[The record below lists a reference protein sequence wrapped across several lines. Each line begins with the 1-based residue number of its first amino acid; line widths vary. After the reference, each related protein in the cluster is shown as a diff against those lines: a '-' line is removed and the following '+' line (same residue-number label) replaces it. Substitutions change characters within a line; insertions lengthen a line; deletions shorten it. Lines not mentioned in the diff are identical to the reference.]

1 MQAQNAAADYHFI
14 YNSVINKSVEAFE
27 IFFFKNVSS
36 EVYGRSS
43 LGYQATN
50 DIVQNPVQE
59 ESYPP
64 KLFSMWTIY
73 LFDHTS
79 SISLWTFNVLR
90 RISLPLKTYKQ

>member
-1 MQAQNAAADYHFI
+1 MQSQNAAADYHFI

-50 DIVQNPVQE
+50 EIVKNPVQE
-59 ESYPP
+59 ESYPQ
-64 KLFSMWTIY
+64 KLFFLY
-73 LFDHTS
+73 VDHL
-79 SISLWTFNVLR
+79 SL
-90 RISLPLKTYKQ
+90 

>member
-1 MQAQNAAADYHFI
+1 MKYAVTKNAADYHFI
-14 YNSVINKSVEAFE
+14 YDSIINNSLEALD

-50 DIVQNPVQE
+50 EIVQNPVQE

-64 KLFSMWTIY
+64 KLFFLY
-73 LFDHTS
+73 VDHL
-79 SISLWTFNVLR
+79 SL
-90 RISLPLKTYKQ
+90 

>member
-1 MQAQNAAADYHFI
+1 MQSQNAAADYHFI

-50 DIVQNPVQE
+50 EIVQNLYKKNHIRRNCSLCGP
-59 ESYPP
+59 
-64 KLFSMWTIY
+64 
-73 LFDHTS
+73 
-79 SISLWTFNVLR
+79 SISLIIHTQFLCG
-90 RISLPLKTYKQ
+90 PLMYCDAFLFLWKPINS